1 MRIFLLLF
9 GSLAVAVAL
18 PVQDW
23 VPVESLVAP
32 PGERNP
38 LLGDI
43 LPIQGRVIQE
53 DPKPV
58 VQVKP
63 AELNPVQQNQLVK
76 SKSLVEDVPV
86 LKIIEETEERE
97 SVMNEP
103 RGQVQAPLNMM
114 EEHLPAEEPV
124 EELEP
129 VQSLQEVA
137 ELNPNR
143 LEEDPMIQQEPEK
156 EETFVEDEE
165 NFLQEEAS
173 KEGEELMMGLE
184 PEDTLAED
192 DRLIIQEEELLDA
205 VAPPIME
212 LDAVP
217 EPREVNQR
225 SPNEFLEEPVM
236 ELEPKKEEVFVEDG
250 ENFLQEEASKEGEE
264 LEMGLE
270 PQEALAEEERNILQ
284 EEELLDA
291 EEAPVMEPHEVYHR
305 NANEFL
311 EEPVKG
317 LEPEEEQTFVEDDDE
332 NFLQEEASKEGEELE
347 MGLEPQE
354 ALAEEERNILQEEE
368 LLDAEEAP
376 VMEPHEV
383 YHRNANEFLEEPVM
397 ELEPDKEETF
407 VEDDYENFL
416 QEEASKEGEE
426 LEMGLEPQE
435 ALAEEERNIL
445 QEEEL
450 LDAVEPPLM
459 ELDAVPEPHEVHQ
472 RNPNE
477 FIEEPAMEL
486 QPEET
491 FVEDE
496 DNFMQEEALME
507 NPEAALYP
515 ALEYELSQDKLLMQ
529 HQIQQRTKEAESN
542 MIENLPSEKELMMP
556 DQDNLDEPL
565 MNQNA
570 RQKREDSEMEPAD
583 GDPSSNRWRSCN
595 GVISNGKC
603 YVFFSGPKK
612 APDAEFFC
620 QNNFQNGHLA
630 SVTSRYLHNQMM
642 GLMDRNGGRRR
653 TWIGGLRYLDTGRW
667 IWLDGA
673 QWGYADWLP
682 GEPNNTAGVENCVE
696 ILSNGKF
703 NDMPCWDLRAFICS
717 YPY

>member
-103 RGQVQAPLNMM
+103 RSQVQAPLNMM

-250 ENFLQEEASKEGEE
+250 ENFLQEEASKEGE
-264 LEMGLE
+264 
-270 PQEALAEEERNILQ
+270 
-284 EEELLDA
+284 
-291 EEAPVMEPHEVYHR
+291 
-305 NANEFL
+305 
-311 EEPVKG
+311 K
-317 LEPEEEQTFVEDDDE
+317 
-332 NFLQEEASKEGEELE
+332 LE

-407 VEDDYENFL
+407 VEDDDENFL

-515 ALEYELSQDKLLMQ
+515 ALEYEPSQDELLMQ

>member
-1 MRIFLLLF
+1 MLF

-23 VPVESLVAP
+23 IPVESLVAP
-32 PGERNP
+32 VGERNP
-38 LLGDI
+38 LLGDV
-43 LPIQGRVIQE
+43 LPVQGRVVQE

-63 AELNPVQQNQLVK
+63 VELNPAQQKQLVK
-76 SKSLVEDVPV
+76 SKSIMEDVPV
-86 LKIIEETEERE
+86 LKIIEETEERG

-103 RGQVQAPLNMM
+103 RGQVHAPLNMM

-129 VQSLQEVA
+129 VQSVQEVA
-137 ELNPNR
+137 ELNPDR
-143 LEEDPMIQQEPEK
+143 LEEEPVIQQEPEN
-156 EETFVEDEE
+156 EETFVGDEE

-173 KEGEELMMGLE
+173 KEGEELMMGLK
-184 PEDTLAED
+184 PEDSLAED
-192 DRLIIQEEELLDA
+192 DRMIVQEEELLDA

-217 EPREVNQR
+217 EPHEVNQR

-236 ELEPKKEEVFVEDG
+236 ELEPKKEEVFVEDE
-250 ENFLQEEASKEGEE
+250 ENFLQEEA
-264 LEMGLE
+264 
-270 PQEALAEEERNILQ
+270 P
-284 EEELLDA
+284 
-291 EEAPVMEPHEVYHR
+291 
-305 NANEFL
+305 
-311 EEPVKG
+311 
-317 LEPEEEQTFVEDDDE
+317 
-332 NFLQEEASKEGEELE
+332 
-347 MGLEPQE
+347 
-354 ALAEEERNILQEEE
+354 
-368 LLDAEEAP
+368 
-376 VMEPHEV
+376 
-383 YHRNANEFLEEPVM
+383 
-397 ELEPDKEETF
+397 
-407 VEDDYENFL
+407 
-416 QEEASKEGEE
+416 KEGEE

-450 LDAVEPPLM
+450 LDAVEAPVMEPHEVYHRNTNEVFEEPVMELEPDKEETFVEDDDDDNFLQEEAFKESEELEMGMEPQEALAEEERNLLQEEELLDAVEPPLIK
-459 ELDAVPEPHEVHQ
+459 LDAVPEPHEVHQ

-477 FIEEPAMEL
+477 FMVEPVMVS
-486 QPEET
+486 QPEGT
-491 FVEDE
+491 FIEDE
-496 DNFMQEEALME
+496 DNFMQEEALMKTQE
-507 NPEAALYP
+507 EAERPPMQVFSKLEPEYHTALDP
-515 ALEYELSQDKLLMQ
+515 ALEYEPSQDELLMQ
-529 HQIQQRTKEAESN
+529 HQIQQRTKKAESH

-556 DQDNLDEPL
+556 DQADLDEPL

-570 RQKREDSEMEPAD
+570 RQKREDGEIEPAD
-583 GDPSSNRWRSCN
+583 VDPSSNRWRSCN
-595 GVISNGKC
+595 GVITNGKC
-603 YVFFSGPKK
+603 YVFFGGPKK
-612 APDAEFFC
+612 AADAEFFC

-630 SVTSRYLHNQMM
+630 SVTSRYIHNQMM

-673 QWGYADWLP
+673 HWGYADWLP